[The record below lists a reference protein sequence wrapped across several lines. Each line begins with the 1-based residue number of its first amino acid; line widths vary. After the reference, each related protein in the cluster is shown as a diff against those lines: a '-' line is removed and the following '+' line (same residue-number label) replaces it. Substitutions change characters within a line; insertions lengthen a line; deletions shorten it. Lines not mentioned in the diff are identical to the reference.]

1 MYPSTQSDPSG
12 ALQVIFCLFLKEDV
26 ELYRERMPIIFPTTR
41 VEKGLNNWKVIID
54 KIIKMK
60 N

>member
-1 MYPSTQSDPSG
+1 M
-12 ALQVIFCLFLKEDV
+12 QVIFCLFLKEDV

-41 VEKGLNNWKVIID
+41 VEKGLNNCKVITD

-60 N
+60 NKK